1 VTRAGPLEVLA
12 LRPDDADVTITGM
25 LALDL
30 LLASQVGQHFGIGTA
45 RLDLA
50 VGWIG
55 QVGVD

>member
-1 VTRAGPLEVLA
+1 MAEPTRLFFA
-12 LRPDDADVTITGM
+12 LWPDDADVTITRV

-30 LLASQVGQHFGIGTA
+30 LLASQVSQHFGIGTA

-50 VGWIG
+50 VGRIG